1 MPRPYSPL
9 GCSGIRVEL
18 FASTLMKCIA
28 LRRALS
34 RSRSARGLSTVEADG
49 YTTYPSAASRTG
61 RMVVCHTVAAL
72 RRVRRAYDYVDLAED
87 DEASAPGAEQHA
99 ALDAFRGG
107 ARDAARARWR
117 APPSLGLVPTM
128 GALHAGHL
136 GIVERARRENAVC
149 AASLFVNPTQFA
161 PGEDLSRYPAHAA
174 EVRRADLAALARA
187 GADVVLAPADPLE
200 LFGDAHGTY
209 VEPPPELC
217 ARAEGAARPG
227 HFRGVATVVTKLF
240 GLFRPTRAYFGQKD
254 ALQAA
259 VLRVVARE
267 LDEAARVVVVPTAR
281 ADDGLALSSRN
292 VYLTDEQ
299 RAAAP
304 VVHAALAAARD
315 AWRAHHRSGGAAA
328 GAGGAPRDELVAAAR
343 AALDAEPLVTAVDY
357 VSVADYDTMGEID
370 RVPARAEGGGAD
382 PVAVVSVALRMGEVR
397 LIDNIVLDSA

>member
-1 MPRPYSPL
+1 MARFFTWRVQLSTFWWFGLSGVVGGLTSVQGPPIMMWVSIYAAELNVDSWRGSNAVLRVLLNLTRLAIFGFEGRVHLDATYPL
-9 GCSGIRVEL
+9 
-18 FASTLMKCIA
+18 
-28 LRRALS
+28 ALS
-34 RSRSARGLSTVEADG
+34 MIGGGCVGLLVG
-49 YTTYPSAASRTG
+49 NRAA
-61 RMVVCHTVAAL
+61 
-72 RRVRRAYDYVDLAED
+72 Y
-87 DEASAPGAEQHA
+87 
-99 ALDAFRGG
+99 
-107 ARDAARARWR
+107 
-117 APPSLGLVPTM
+117 
-128 GALHAGHL
+128 
-136 GIVERARRENAVC
+136 
-149 AASLFVNPTQFA
+149 
-161 PGEDLSRYPAHAA
+161 
-174 EVRRADLAALARA
+174 
-187 GADVVLAPADPLE
+187 
-200 LFGDAHGTY
+200 
-209 VEPPPELC
+209 
-217 ARAEGAARPG
+217 
-227 HFRGVATVVTKLF
+227 
-240 GLFRPTRAYFGQKD
+240 LFRDKD